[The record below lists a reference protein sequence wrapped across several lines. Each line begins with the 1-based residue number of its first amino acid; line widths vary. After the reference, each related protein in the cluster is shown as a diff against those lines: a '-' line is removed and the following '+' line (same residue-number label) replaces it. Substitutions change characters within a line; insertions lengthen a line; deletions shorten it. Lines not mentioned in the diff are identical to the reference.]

1 MSEYSASTNLY
12 DKKKRLYRV
21 FYSYISPIDGKRHRS
36 SKRGFK
42 KEKDAKDW
50 IRDKLPALIETLE
63 RGDSPRIITDQNMTM
78 AELVERYLSHFR
90 SDDDNKVTTFE
101 NKVNIINTK
110 ILKSVN
116 EDVTPLGDMVVHEIT
131 PADILIWQD
140 TLKAFRQ
147 KNGKAYAKSY
157 LRTVENQLSAIFNF
171 AVKYHNLPKNPIVE
185 RICGKPKKSKTKYW
199 ELSQY
204 NKFIEETQYN
214 PEYYYAFQVFFWCGL
229 RTGEL
234 LALTP
239 ADFDLERGI
248 ISVTKNYQVVKG
260 KQLITSPKTEFS
272 NRDVYM
278 PDFLTEELKEYMDS
292 IYGLAP
298 NQRVFPLSK
307 SRIKSFKDKCCAKI
321 NIEPITV
328 HGLRHSHASMLAT
341 MGISLQFIGERLG
354 HKSDDEGKNKITENY
369 AHIYNKKQR
378 KIATLLDE
386 IHDGK
391 ISIDE
396 DFVGLHSNISSIE
409 DKEDFDV

>member
-1 MSEYSASTNLY
+1 MSEYSASINKY
-12 DKKKRLYRV
+12 GERLYRV
-21 FYSYISPIDGKRHRS
+21 FYSYSDVKGKRHRTC
-36 SKRGFK
+36 KRGFGSYK
-42 KEKDAKDW
+42 TAKEWMQSDLPLL
-50 IRDKLPALIETLE
+50 IPKLIQ
-63 RGDSPRIITDQNMTM
+63 GNSPKIITDANMTM

-90 SDDDNKVTTFE
+90 SDDDNKETSYE

-110 ILKSVN
+110 ILKSVD
-116 EDVTPLGDMVVHEIT
+116 ESITPLGDMIVHEIT
-131 PADILIWQD
+131 PDDILTWQD
-140 TLKAFRQ
+140 TLKKYRQ

-171 AVKYHNLPKNPIVE
+171 AVKYHNLPKNPIVD
-185 RICGKPKKSKTKYW
+185 RICGKPKRSKTKYW
-199 ELSQY
+199 QLSQY
-204 NKFIEETQYN
+204 YKFIEEAQYR

-239 ADFDLERGI
+239 ADLDLERGI
-248 ISVTKNYQVVKG
+248 ISVRKNYQVVKG

-278 PDFLTEELKEYMDS
+278 PDFLTEELKEYMNS

-307 SRIKSFKDKCCAKI
+307 SRIKSFKDKCCSKI
-321 NIEPITV
+321 NMEPITV

-378 KIATLLDE
+378 RIATILDE

-396 DFVGLHSNISSIE
+396 DFVGLHPNIGLIE
-409 DKEDFDV
+409 DKEDLDV